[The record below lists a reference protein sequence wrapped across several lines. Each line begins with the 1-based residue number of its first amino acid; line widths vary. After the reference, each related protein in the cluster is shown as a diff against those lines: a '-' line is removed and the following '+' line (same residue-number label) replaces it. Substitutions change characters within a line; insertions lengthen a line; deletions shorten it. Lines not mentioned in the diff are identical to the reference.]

1 MTRTTL
7 RSGGILVALS
17 IGATVVFA
25 QAAPPAQ
32 ERSELGEL
40 IAEVRGLRADMN
52 QVAGSSIRM
61 QVLVARLS
69 LQEQRIATLS
79 RQATDLGMQLAAAAR
94 ERIEVAERVANFET
108 ASTDADTPLAV
119 RRDLENALPREKSDL
134 ERRQQREQ
142 QLRTQESDLLGAI
155 AAEQGRWQ
163 EFNNRLDELERS
175 LPMPR

>member
-1 MTRTTL
+1 MRWSML
-7 RSGGILVALS
+7 RFGGLVAVVS
-17 IGATVVFA
+17 VGATVMLA
-25 QAAPPAQ
+25 QPAPPVQ
-32 ERSELGEL
+32 ERGELGQL
-40 IAEVRGLRADMN
+40 IAEVRALRAEMN
-52 QVAGSSIRM
+52 QVASASIRM

-69 LQEQRIATLS
+69 LQEQRIAALS
-79 RQATDLGMQLAAAAR
+79 RQAADLGTQLAAAAR
-94 ERIEVAERVANFET
+94 ERIQVQQRVASFER

-134 ERRQQREQ
+134 GTRLQREQ

-175 LPMPR
+175 LPAPR